1 VRSYFARRPLR
12 RRIVA
17 LAAAYAIALSSLLAS
32 FGAARAAVETA
43 AIPGGIICHSIIAG
57 QQAPTPAGD
66 NGKTCLDC
74 CCGVGCTMTLAAL
87 PPPPAS
93 AAPLLQAPSHRL
105 APLDAAVLTGGPVT
119 KSHRSRAPPLPA

>member
-1 VRSYFARRPLR
+1 LR
-12 RRIVA
+12 RRIIA
-17 LAAAYAIALSSLLAS
+17 LAAAYAIALSSLIAS

-43 AIPGGIICHSIIAG
+43 AFPGGIICHNVAAG
-57 QQAPTPAGD
+57 PQAPAPAGD

-105 APLDAAVLTGGPVT
+105 TPLDAAILAGGPVI

>member
-1 VRSYFARRPLR
+1 VRRYFARRPLR
-12 RRIVA
+12 RRIIA

-32 FGAARAAVETA
+32 FGAARAAAETA
-43 AIPGGIICHSIIAG
+43 AVPGGIICHSILAG
-57 QQAPTPAGD
+57 QPAPASD
-66 NGKTCLDC
+66 ESNGKTCVGSC
-74 CCGVGCTMTLAAL
+74 CVGCLMLMAAL

-105 APLDAAVLTGGPVT
+105 APLDAAILTGGPGT